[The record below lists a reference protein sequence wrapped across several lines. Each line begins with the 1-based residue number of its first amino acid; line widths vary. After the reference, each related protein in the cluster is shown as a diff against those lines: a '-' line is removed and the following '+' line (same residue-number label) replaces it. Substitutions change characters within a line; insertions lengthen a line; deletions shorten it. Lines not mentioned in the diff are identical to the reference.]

1 MPYYVYITTNV
12 THSVLYVGMTGDL
25 LYRAK
30 QHREKLIPGFTHR
43 YNVSHLVYYEE
54 IASAYD
60 AITRE
65 KQLKAG
71 PRRKKMELAD
81 SFNPRWR
88 DFYEDVVD
96 EEEGTLRLP

>member
-1 MPYYVYITTNV
+1 
-12 THSVLYVGMTGDL
+12 
-25 LYRAK
+25 
-30 QHREKLIPGFTHR
+30 
-43 YNVSHLVYYEE
+43 VYYEE
-54 IASAYD
+54 FASAYD